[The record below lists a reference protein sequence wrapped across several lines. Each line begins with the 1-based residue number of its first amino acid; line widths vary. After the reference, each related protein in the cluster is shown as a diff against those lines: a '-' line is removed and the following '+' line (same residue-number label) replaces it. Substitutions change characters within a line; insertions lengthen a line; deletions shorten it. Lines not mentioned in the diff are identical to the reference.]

1 MDLDSARNMYESL
14 EMLTLLIH
22 DTECRQ
28 MNEKE
33 SKESHEG

>member
-1 MDLDSARNMYESL
+1 MDLDSARNLYESL
-14 EMLTLLIH
+14 KMLTLLIH
-22 DTECRQ
+22 DTKCGQ